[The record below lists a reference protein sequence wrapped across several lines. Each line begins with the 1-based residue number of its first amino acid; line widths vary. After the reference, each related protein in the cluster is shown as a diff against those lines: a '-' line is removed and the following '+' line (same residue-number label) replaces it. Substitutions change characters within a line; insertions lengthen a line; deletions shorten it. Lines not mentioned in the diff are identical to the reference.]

1 MKIISREP
9 TIRKHIDPIVV
20 EYLKKI
26 DVLEIYES
34 YLLSRIKKIIEIC
47 SSETLFEYPF
57 TIMSISWSDTIEGSD
72 FWCNIHQMIS
82 KIDNYKKIGYIK
94 VFQLE
99 EVYENNKKKN

>member
-34 YLLSRIKKIIEIC
+34 YLLSRIKQIIERW
-47 SSETLFEYPF
+47 SSASLFEYPF
-57 TIMSISWSDTIEGSD
+57 NVMSISWSDADEGSS
-72 FWCNIHQMIS
+72 FWCDIHYTILS
-82 KIDNYKKIGYIK
+82 KSITKRPQY
-94 VFQLE
+94 VEVSQLKDI
-99 EVYENNKKKN
+99 YEDSKKKS

>member
-34 YLLSRIKKIIEIC
+34 YLLSRIKKIIDSFC
-47 SSETLFEYPF
+47 LLF
-57 TIMSISWSDTIEGSD
+57 
-72 FWCNIHQMIS
+72 
-82 KIDNYKKIGYIK
+82 
-94 VFQLE
+94 
-99 EVYENNKKKN
+99 